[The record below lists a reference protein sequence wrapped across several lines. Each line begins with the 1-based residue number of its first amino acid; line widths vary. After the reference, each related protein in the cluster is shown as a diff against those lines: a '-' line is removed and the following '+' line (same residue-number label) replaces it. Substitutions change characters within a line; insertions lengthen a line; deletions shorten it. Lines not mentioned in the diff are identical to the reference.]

1 MLFVVRRLVVLWGFF
16 GFVLFEVL
24 GLVLFFFNFCKIQIT
39 LKCHEGFKKV
49 HEQHGEEK
57 NYP

>member
-24 GLVLFFFNFCKIQIT
+24 GLVLFFLISAKFRS
-39 LKCHEGFKKV
+39 L
-49 HEQHGEEK
+49 
-57 NYP
+57 